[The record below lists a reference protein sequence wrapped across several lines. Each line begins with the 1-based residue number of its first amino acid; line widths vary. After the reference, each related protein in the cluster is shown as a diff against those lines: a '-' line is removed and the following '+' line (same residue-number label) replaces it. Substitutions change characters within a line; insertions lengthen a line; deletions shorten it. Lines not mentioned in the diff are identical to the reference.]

1 MLTPPPLKKPRI
13 MALDSDSPV
22 AEIAND
28 RLPIPTNQF
37 ELPPLNFNSTSLN
50 SEIIPSVRELLSQA
64 QDRSQFQ
71 AHISPSRR
79 AFIQPQPAQFQ
90 IIPIHSLI
98 ADDDHGFPIQ
108 QDSFNKAKI
117 IESSNKAYNALICL
131 TSKDPENKSKASA
144 VINQVKQISDY
155 GEAILNQYLTQNEF
169 DKVYNFLFILSF
181 FNKDFKKIV
190 RVNNDRHIVSA
201 KNTTNVIHYIVE
213 NLHDKLLP
221 LLNVFA
227 SDNLSTMLYLYDT
240 DKAKTTL
247 DDLCELIKE
256 DPFQDLKTIFPRE
269 KTGSFLSKIAN
280 NIQYP
285 NKILKD
291 ILINVENIKL
301 IDQEGFNDTQIS
313 RIFSSSGYNFEN
325 QVKSFVKHIN
335 LIKGLIG
342 DNDDKKNFFSLF
354 LSKISKDFNN
364 LIPLFCKIDFFE
376 AFETLDIKSI
386 NQSKVFG
393 KLKDMKGQFKI
404 TDEFLKSFEI
414 LIAPKTSYSS
424 SAKKR
429 SLQPPDSHLK
439 DSDSGFA
446 SFEPLALP
454 LSSSPA
460 SASISVQPF
469 ARIADPISAP
479 TFTFFESFN
488 PKSSRGETVKNAQP
502 ILKALITAD
511 KRLNPNLIASL
522 RNNDPSLAIEAPSS
536 NPIPSEILACPASKN
551 PNAVGAGGVAL

>member
-22 AEIAND
+22 AEIEND
-28 RLPIPTNQF
+28 RLLIPTNQF

-50 SEIIPSVRELLSQA
+50 SEIIPPVRELLSQA

-79 AFIQPQPAQFQ
+79 AFIQPQSAQFQ
-90 IIPIHSLI
+90 TIPIRSLI
-98 ADDDHGFPIQ
+98 ADYDHGFPIQ

-117 IESSNKAYNALICL
+117 IESSNKAYNDLICL

-181 FNKDFKKIV
+181 FNKNFKKIV
-190 RVNNDRHIVSA
+190 RANNDRHIVSA
-201 KNTTNVIHYIVE
+201 ENTINVIHYIVE
-213 NLHDKLLP
+213 NFHDKLLP

-227 SDNLSTMLYLYDT
+227 SNNLSTMLYLYDT

-247 DDLCELIKE
+247 DDLCELIKK
-256 DPFQDLKTIFPRE
+256 DQFQYLKTIFPRE

-280 NIQYP
+280 TIQHP

-291 ILINVENIKL
+291 ILINVENIQS
-301 IDQEGFNDTQIS
+301 IAQEGFNDTQIS
-313 RIFSSSGYNFEN
+313 RIFSASGYNFEN

-335 LIKGLIG
+335 LIKDLIG
-342 DNDDKKNFFSLF
+342 RDNDKKDLFSMF
-354 LSKISKDFNN
+354 LSRISKDFDT

-376 AFETLDIKSI
+376 AFSKQCIKSI
-386 NQSKVFG
+386 SQSKVFG

-414 LIAPKTSYSS
+414 LIAPKNSYSS

-429 SLQPPDSHLK
+429 SLQPNSHLK
-439 DSDSGFA
+439 DSGSGFA

-454 LSSSPA
+454 LTSSPA

-511 KRLNPNLIASL
+511 KRLNPDLIASL
-522 RNNDPSLAIEAPSS
+522 SNNDPSLAIEAPSS
-536 NPIPSEILACPASKN
+536 NPIPSGILASPASKN